1 MMELRTENLVVGYDK
16 HPLIKNVNLRVKSGE
31 VLTLIGPNGA
41 GKSTILKTITK
52 QLKILGGAVYIGD
65 TSMSNMRDSEI
76 ARTLSMVMTER
87 LQTELLS
94 GRDVVASGRYPY
106 TGTLGILSP
115 EDKKKVKNAMEMVHA
130 WNLKDR
136 DFTAISDGQ
145 RQRILLARAICQEPE
160 IIILDE
166 PTSFLDIRHKLE
178 LLAILK
184 KMVLEKQMTVI
195 MSLHELDL
203 AQKISDQVICV
214 HGDHIEKY
222 GAPEEI
228 FTSDYIRKLY
238 GITRGSYN
246 AEFGC
251 VEMEPPA
258 GEPRVFVIGGNGSG
272 IPVYRKLQRQG
283 IPFATGVLHTNDAD
297 YQVAKELAARVI
309 TEKPFECI
317 SQESFQGALEIMEK
331 CREVYC
337 PLKDFGT
344 MNKKNLELFKKAE
357 KSGKLKQI

>member
-1 MMELRTENLVVGYDK
+1 
-16 HPLIKNVNLRVKSGE
+16 
-31 VLTLIGPNGA
+31 
-41 GKSTILKTITK
+41 
-52 QLKILGGAVYIGD
+52 
-65 TSMSNMRDSEI
+65 
-76 ARTLSMVMTER
+76 
-87 LQTELLS
+87 
-94 GRDVVASGRYPY
+94 
-106 TGTLGILSP
+106 
-115 EDKKKVKNAMEMVHA
+115 
-130 WNLKDR
+130 
-136 DFTAISDGQ
+136 
-145 RQRILLARAICQEPE
+145 
-160 IIILDE
+160 
-166 PTSFLDIRHKLE
+166 
-178 LLAILK
+178 
-184 KMVLEKQMTVI
+184 MTVI

-317 SQESFQGALEIMEK
+317 SQETFQGALEIMEK

-357 KSGKLKQI
+357 KSGKLKQV